1 MKKLAKSVEDFKELV
16 DECYF
21 IDKTGLLKDLHAEK
35 VVLYT
40 RPRRFGK
47 TLNMSMI
54 EYFYNVKEKDN
65 AYLFHGLEISK
76 HKEVMEEQNKY
87 PVISITFK
95 GMKQFNFEEQMNDFK
110 EIIAKILRKYSELK
124 KSDKL
129 EDKEK
134 VKLESYEDGNIN
146 LAQLGRALEFISEC
160 LQKHYNEKVIILID
174 EYDVP
179 LQHAYLYGY
188 YDEMVNLMRNVL
200 SAALKTN
207 KALKRGILT
216 GCLRI
221 AKESIFTG
229 LNNFSVYGIS
239 EEISSQYF
247 GFTPEE
253 VKQILKD
260 YNLLAYEED
269 VKTWYDGYM
278 FGKQEMYNPWSIIQY
293 VYQASRTSNKKPLSF
308 WANTSGN
315 DIVMQYITHG
325 DSQMRQDFD
334 TLMNKKSIVKEIKP
348 ELTYREMD
356 NLNNIYSFLLFTGYL
371 KIVEVVDIVND
382 RYELKIPNE
391 EVRKVYRNQFNEYF
405 KEVKQAERPIFIQA
419 MLDGNLEKIKKVLNK
434 ILSVSVS
441 YYDNKE
447 SFYHGFLVGMFQGID
462 GYTVI
467 SNKESGEGRFD
478 IVLLPDDID
487 QKAIIIECKHVQSL
501 RLLREAAKQG
511 AVQIQDKR
519 YEEMVENEGYES
531 YIGYGI
537 SFCKKHCYVV
547 KSDV

>member
-188 YDEMVNLMRNVL
+188 YDEMMNLMRNVL

-405 KEVKQAERPIFIQA
+405 KEVKQAERPIL
-419 MLDGNLEKIKKVLNK
+419 LDGNLEKIKKVLNK

-478 IVLLPDDID
+478 IVLLPDDIN

>member
-478 IVLLPDDID
+478 IILLPDDID

>member
-405 KEVKQAERPIFIQA
+405 KEVKKAERPIFIQA

>member
-405 KEVKQAERPIFIQA
+405 KEVKKAERPIFIQA

-487 QKAIIIECKHVQSL
+487 QKAINIECKHVQSL

>member
-188 YDEMVNLMRNVL
+188 YDEMMNLMRNVL

-405 KEVKQAERPIFIQA
+405 KEVKKAERPIFIQA

>member
-229 LNNFSVYGIS
+229 VNNFSVYGIS

-405 KEVKQAERPIFIQA
+405 KEVKKAERPIFIQA